1 MEDEE
6 WLQRLLK
13 ASRSALE
20 SARSREADAQVI
32 AGLEEHCKQ
41 LERRLANASGH
52 LFPPARCTDVCSPSR
67 DE

>member
-13 ASRSALE
+13 TSRNALE
-20 SARSREADAQVI
+20 YARSPEADTHVI
-32 AGLEEHCKQ
+32 AGLEEQCKN
-41 LERRLANASGH
+41 LERRLANASGRVSP
-52 LFPPARCTDVCSPSR
+52 LTRCDECSPLR